1 MENPFGALNFY
12 WEPLR
17 RCVRIEG
24 VIQRISEEE
33 SEEYFLS
40 RPLASQIGAATSP
53 QSQVIPNREFLTER
67 QKQLEEEAQ
76 TKEMRK
82 PKNW

>member
-1 MENPFGALNFY
+1 M
-12 WEPLR
+12 
-17 RCVRIEG
+17 RIEG
-24 VIQRISEEE
+24 TIHKIPEEE

-67 QKQLEEEAQ
+67 QKELQEEAEKHGM
-76 TKEMRK
+76 TK